1 MANKLRQRSVSGSI
15 MLGYRGPSH
24 LSTGTRAV
32 HDIIARPIE

>member
-1 MANKLRQRSVSGSI
+1 MANELLQRSVSGSI
-15 MLGYRGPSH
+15 MLGYSH